1 VILLDTNALIWWT
14 TAPEKLSKKA
24 RNTIEKEIKEME
36 ILISSISVW
45 EVFLLTKKNKIQL
58 LIDVELWLERIEN
71 FSYIKFVSVDNRIA
85 AHSIRLPDFHQD
97 PADRII
103 VATAL
108 QYGATLITSDKK
120 ILDYRHVQT
129 IW

>member
-1 VILLDTNALIWWT
+1 MLDTNVLIWWT

-24 RNTIEKEIKEME
+24 RNILEKQTEEE
-36 ILISSISVW
+36 EVLVSSISIL
-45 EVFLLTKKNKIQL
+45 EVYILVKKNKLKL
-58 LIDVELWLERIEN
+58 LIDTDVWLEKLDN
-71 FSYIKFVSVDNRIA
+71 LPYIKFAPIDNKIA
-85 AHSIRLPDFHQD
+85 ARSVKLTGLDEAD

-103 VATAL
+103 VATAQ

-120 ILDYRHVQT
+120 ILDYKQVQT